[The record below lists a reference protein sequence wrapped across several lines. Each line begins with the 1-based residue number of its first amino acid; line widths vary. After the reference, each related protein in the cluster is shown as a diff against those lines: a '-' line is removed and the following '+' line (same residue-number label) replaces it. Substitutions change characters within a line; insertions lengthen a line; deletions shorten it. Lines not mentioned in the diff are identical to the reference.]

1 MGSTSSEPAELRLRS
16 PPGAVIDG
24 GPCPRSHRPAV
35 PCPAGTGWPEGL
47 LQPGIKALGM
57 RVGAPEP
64 SSQAGSKI
72 PQEGWGQPGAALPRS
87 CPWFG
92 RDLGCSRHRGC
103 SHSHS
108 LRLLPKA
115 LPKALP
121 VWLTFP
127 FPSLSA
133 LGFTYGVFYLLNV
146 CAALCGQ
153 SPEGT
158 GCRQSSRSVLTLP
171 GPRRDRDPLTGQ
183 EPPAG
188 WERRAKQSC
197 LPLFQVLP

>member
-1 MGSTSSEPAELRLRS
+1 MGSTSSEPAEPRLRS

-35 PCPAGTGWPEGL
+35 PCSAGAGWPEGL

-57 RVGAPEP
+57 CVGAPEP

-87 CPWFG
+87 CPGFG

-103 SHSHS
+103 RHSHS
-108 LRLLPKA
+108 LRRLPKA

-127 FPSLSA
+127 FPSLPA

-146 CAALCGQ
+146 CAALRGEEQ
-153 SPEGT
+153 AKPRGH
-158 GCRQSSRSVLTLP
+158 GVPAILLFRPNSSRTPP
-171 GPRRDRDPLTGQ
+171 GSRSPHRAGI
-183 EPPAG
+183 AG
-188 WERRAKQSC
+188 WLGAKS
-197 LPLFQVLP
+197 